1 MADEMN
7 SQVKRKW
14 HQRLVITLWVLIVP
28 PTAWAAHFLFSYLWA
43 AISCAKTGSFA
54 SVPWLYVAGT
64 GLALVVI
71 ALSGWLGWKQ
81 SRTPGDPPPHEE
93 STEIDRLRFL
103 ATATLLLAALSFV
116 GVVFTALPVVF
127 LRQCT

>member
-1 MADEMN
+1 MAGEMN
-7 SQVKRKW
+7 SEVKRKW

-28 PTAWAAHFLFSYLWA
+28 PTAWAVHFLFSYLWA

-116 GVVFTALPVVF
+116 GVAFTALPVVF